1 MILDFLTDDEA
12 SKPSGHFMQL
22 FSSVNFVYVNPKRP
36 VEEQV
41 AYIEDQMGEPS
52 LDRMLVYSAKHKLLG
67 IVLSRRYPNA
77 AMLDRGPLKL
87 DDTYLSPDHI
97 SKLPRRSKPGRIL
110 FLAPHLDEAYLGM
123 ATLHK
128 QFGDQVF
135 IHSFTSPKDMKRRAK
150 VAYRL
155 LGLETDEYSLGSL
168 PLNKLFKQREQVKET
183 IREFLTDIRPTTVL
197 SVFPE
202 GANFDH
208 AAIAKSTREVVLKE
222 SSADLIY
229 GYVIQSRHKNPTI
242 FPLFPKFVYDT
253 ILTAYGKRGMG
264 KFFEKY
270 VAFLKAYMQTYS
282 EPILRMIGE
291 RKLSNVYSLPLQPER
306 ASTYRIPYLLGETR

>member
-1 MILDFLTDDEA
+1 MILDFLTGDEV
-12 SKPSGHFMQL
+12 SKPSRKFMQL
-22 FSSVNFVYVNPKRP
+22 FSSVNPIYVNPKRP

-41 AYIEDQMGEPS
+41 SYIEDQMGEPS
-52 LDRMLVYSAKHKLLG
+52 LDRMFVYFPKHKLLG

-87 DDTYLSPDHI
+87 GDTYVSPNHI
-97 SKLPRRSKPGRIL
+97 GKLPRRSKPSRIL
-110 FLAPHLDEAYLGM
+110 FLAPHFDEAYLGM

-135 IHSFTSPKDMKRRAK
+135 IHSFTSSTDVKRRIK

-155 LGLETDEYSLGSL
+155 LGLEADEYSFGSL
-168 PLNKLFKQREQVKET
+168 PLNRLFKHKKQIKET
-183 IREFLTDIRPTTVL
+183 IREFLTDLRPTAVL
-197 SVFPE
+197 SVFPK
-202 GANFDH
+202 GSSFDH
-208 AAIAKSTREVVLKE
+208 IAIAKSAREVVLKE

-229 GYVIQSRHKNPTI
+229 GYVIQSRHRNPTF
-242 FPLFPKFVYDT
+242 FPLFPKSLYET
-253 ILTAYGKRGMG
+253 ILTAYGKKGMG

-270 VAFLKAYMQTYS
+270 MPFLKVYMQTYS

-291 RKLSNVYSLPLQPER
+291 RKLSNVYSFPLQPAR
-306 ASTYRIPYLLGETR
+306 ASTYRIPHFLGETK